1 MRRRTIAKGPIK
13 DEKPKLLLASFLEGD
28 VTSLDQCDFEI
39 LLSMA
44 DHKIA
49 AACSYENFRLGSCRS

>member
-1 MRRRTIAKGPIK
+1 VRRRKIAKGPIK

-44 DHKIA
+44 GQGVIKV
-49 AACSYENFRLGSCRS
+49 CLRS